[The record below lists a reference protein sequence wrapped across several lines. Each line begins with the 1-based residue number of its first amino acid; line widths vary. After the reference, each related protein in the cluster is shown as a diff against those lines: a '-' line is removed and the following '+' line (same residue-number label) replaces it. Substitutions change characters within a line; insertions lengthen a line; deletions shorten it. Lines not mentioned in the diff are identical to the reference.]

1 MWKRNHS
8 LPEQIE
14 RGLDMNENLF
24 RPQFDTLKLSD
35 KLWLMQTLATRYN
48 LTFKELYAF
57 SRWGQSCTTG
67 LFEKGG
73 REFVFVPG
81 DTVILGWEGFI
92 QGMDKANQEELAD
105 IFAEIEYEGTAEE
118 FLRQGMTPV
127 RQMTIGPMFVGRKL
141 EEIGWESVPMND
153 PRITA
158 HPEWLENL
166 QRWAGQDSQSFEIHE
181 TVRFERNADSWR
193 AWLCHPM
200 TYPEFQRSLLW
211 ELAASLPTPDE
222 WAYLCGGGCRTLFP
236 WGDGLDHKMKL
247 HHFESEEDQGKP
259 YDMEQANFFGL
270 SIAYDPYKRELVD
283 GKTLTTCGGDGGC
296 NICGGMGPLLGYL
309 PCSPHCKPEVRED
322 NEIHNDYDFFRPVIR
337 VQTSG
342 WRMVIDRA
350 QE

>member
-14 RGLDMNENLF
+14 RGLVMNENLF

-81 DTVILGWEGFI
+81 DTVILGWESFV

-105 IFAEIEYEGTAEE
+105 IFAEIEYEGSVEE

-127 RQMTIGPMFVGRKL
+127 RQVTIGPMFVGRKL
-141 EEIGWESVPMND
+141 EEIG
-153 PRITA
+153 
-158 HPEWLENL
+158 
-166 QRWAGQDSQSFEIHE
+166 
-181 TVRFERNADSWR
+181 
-193 AWLCHPM
+193 
-200 TYPEFQRSLLW
+200 
-211 ELAASLPTPDE
+211 
-222 WAYLCGGGCRTLFP
+222 
-236 WGDGLDHKMKL
+236 
-247 HHFESEEDQGKP
+247 
-259 YDMEQANFFGL
+259 
-270 SIAYDPYKRELVD
+270 
-283 GKTLTTCGGDGGC
+283 C
-296 NICGGMGPLLGYL
+296 NVCGGMGPLLGYL

-342 WRMVIDRA
+342 WRIVSPGDER
-350 QE
+350 